1 MNPVLII
8 ALPHS
13 GQIQVSATTWTL
25 LGGSGDTAEEQW
37 LAAGSVEVKGKGLM
51 DTHVWMMPPGFMQ
64 APVNAAA
71 AVGAGWCTEVT
82 AAAAAGVV
90 KDAES
95 DNGLSR
101 HSSDSLLIKL
111 FSSSAQRHTSSA
123 AQRHTSS
130 SAARRPSSSA
140 ARRPSCTAAQQLL
153 TSFPNLRRP
162 EEPRLPRSQSTLPTP
177 NKTVFRLG
185 FKDQREG

>member
-1 MNPVLII
+1 MLADPDLYARQPKRFAEATQ
-8 ALPHS
+8 ALEAAQAALH
-13 GQIQVSATTWTL
+13 A
-25 LGGSGDTAEEQW
+25 AEEQW

-111 FSSSAQRHTSSA
+111 FSSSART
-123 AQRHTSS
+123 
-130 SAARRPSSSA
+130 
-140 ARRPSCTAAQQLL
+140 
-153 TSFPNLRRP
+153 
-162 EEPRLPRSQSTLPTP
+162 
-177 NKTVFRLG
+177 
-185 FKDQREG
+185 

>member
-1 MNPVLII
+1 M
-8 ALPHS
+8 
-13 GQIQVSATTWTL
+13 SATTWTL
-25 LGGSGDTAEEQW
+25 LGGSGNTAEEQW
-37 LAAGSVEVKGKGLM
+37 LAAGRVEVKGKGLM

-71 AVGAGWCTEVT
+71 AGGAGWCTEVT
-82 AAAAAGVV
+82 AAAAVAGAME
-90 KDAES
+90 DAAS
-95 DNGLSR
+95 DDGSSR
-101 HSSDSLLIKL
+101 NSSDSLLIKL